1 VCVFV
6 CNAALCHAGRQVLHV
21 KGVCACVYVCACEFV
36 CNAALCHAGGQVLHV
51 RCVCVCVCM

>member
-1 VCVFV
+1 
-6 CNAALCHAGRQVLHV
+6 V